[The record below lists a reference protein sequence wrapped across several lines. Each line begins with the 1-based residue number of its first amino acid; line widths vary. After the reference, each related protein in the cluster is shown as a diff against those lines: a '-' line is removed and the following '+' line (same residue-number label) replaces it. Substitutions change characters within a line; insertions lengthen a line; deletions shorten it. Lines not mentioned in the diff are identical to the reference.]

1 MLGEPHSIHH
11 EFPQHRERIDALAK
25 EHPEF
30 RENPI
35 ADRDMETMKV
45 ERMHLKDEIYRRLN
59 GG

>member
-1 MLGEPHSIHH
+1 ME
-11 EFPQHRERIDALAK
+11 
-25 EHPEF
+25 EHDRLDKTIRGLEM

>member
-1 MLGEPHSIHH
+1 M
-11 EFPQHRERIDALAK
+11 
-25 EHPEF
+25 